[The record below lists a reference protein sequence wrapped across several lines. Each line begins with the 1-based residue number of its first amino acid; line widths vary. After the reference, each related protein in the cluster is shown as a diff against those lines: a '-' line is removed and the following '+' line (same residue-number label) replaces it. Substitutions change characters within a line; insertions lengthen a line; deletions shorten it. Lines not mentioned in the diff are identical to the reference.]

1 MPQAPRHLFAQV
13 RQACEYRPSV
23 TAIVL
28 FGLAV
33 EGEDEP
39 PVYMEI
45 RFIDYAALQIEGDHM
60 MLSFDEAIAAALR
73 DSAAGLAADEPGRDR
88 PYPLVAAEPVIRR
101 LQAVI
106 KAVSPAQIHRLALLQ
121 KRRHAFFLV
130 VRTKQ

>member
-45 RFIDYAALQIEGDHM
+45 RIIDYAALQIEGDHM

-73 DSAAGLAADEPGRDR
+73 DYGILPQDWRPMSQEEIDR
-88 PYPLVAAEPVIRR
+88 IPW
-101 LQAVI
+101 
-106 KAVSPAQIHRLALLQ
+106 
-121 KRRHAFFLV
+121 
-130 VRTKQ
+130 